1 MNILNIEQMGKGEY
15 DRIMIVP
22 KITTITNPQNITFR
36 KFEHN
41 EELFKK
47 LPPYR
52 TKTAKNTKKAID
64 YAEKI
69 IFLCDEEI
77 KKYSDEK
84 TQKKYQKLRKCFF
97 KYN

>member
-1 MNILNIEQMGKGEY
+1 MGKGEY

-22 KITTITNPQNITFR
+22 KITTVANPQNITFR

-52 TKTAKNTKKAID
+52 TKTADKPTGEEQNGHKRTSSIRTVYCNSCDVFGTK
-64 YAEKI
+64 
-69 IFLCDEEI
+69 
-77 KKYSDEK
+77 
-84 TQKKYQKLRKCFF
+84 
-97 KYN
+97 

>member
-1 MNILNIEQMGKGEY
+1 MGKGEY

-22 KITTITNPQNITFR
+22 KITTVASPQNITFR

-52 TKTAKNTKKAID
+52 TKTADKPTGEEQNGRKHTSSIRTVYCNSCDVFGTK
-64 YAEKI
+64 
-69 IFLCDEEI
+69 
-77 KKYSDEK
+77 
-84 TQKKYQKLRKCFF
+84 
-97 KYN
+97 